1 MIGESGPQRFWGKA
15 ASAVRRVNRNPGVVG
30 AARGLRRML
39 PGAVEPAFPAKGP
52 DRVARLI
59 LQASGDAP
67 SAAQEFGLAAVQA
80 WQALSR
86 SGDGTVTIMFTDLVG
101 FSTWALHA
109 GDDQVLRLLREV
121 FDVTEEVVRSCGGKV
136 VKSLGDG
143 VMVAFT
149 DADEAIRAASAVGAA
164 VSAVN
169 VDGYRPQLRV
179 GLHRGK
185 PRRVGRDYLGVDVN
199 IAARIADAAGSGE
212 VLVSEQVLA
221 AAHRERYATRPRRFR
236 AKGTPKDLAV
246 HAVVPRWGP
255 GDAAGR

>member
-1 MIGESGPQRFWGKA
+1 MCMIEESSPQRFWGRTA
-15 ASAVRRVNRNPGVVG
+15 NAVRRANQNPGVVG

-39 PGAVEPAFPAKGP
+39 PGAVDPAFPAKGS

-80 WQALSR
+80 WQAMTR
-86 SGDGTVTIMFTDLVG
+86 SADQPVTIMFTDLVG

-121 FDVTEEVVRSCGGKV
+121 FDVTDDVVGAYGGKV

-143 VMVAFT
+143 VMVSFA
-149 DADEAIRAASAVGAA
+149 DADRAIQAASAVGAA
-164 VSAVN
+164 VNVVN
-169 VDGYRPQLRV
+169 VAGYRPQLRV
-179 GLHRGK
+179 GLHRGQ

-199 IAARIADAAGSGE
+199 IASRIADAAGGGE
-212 VLVSEQVLA
+212 VLASEQVLA
-221 AAHRERYATRPRRFR
+221 AAQRDRYVARPRRFR
-236 AKGTPKDLAV
+236 AKGTPNDLSVYAV
-246 HAVVPRWGP
+246 IPRH
-255 GDAAGR
+255 DT